1 MGACCTCQRAHKLE
15 GKNHHHHKNHHS
27 YFEEKNNNNG
37 EHKEGEDDYQSIVGR
52 GDLGANIRLCGF
64 SKFVSM
70 YSQQGKKGINQD
82 AMTVWE
88 VIFLSHYFTLNYYGA
103 P

>member
-1 MGACCTCQRAHKLE
+1 MGACCTCQRGHKLE
-15 GKNHHHHKNHHS
+15 GKNHHKNHHS

-37 EHKEGEDDYQSIVGR
+37 EHKEGDDDYQSIVGR